1 MRISDW
7 SSDVCSSD
15 LLEAEQRADAELKR
29 KEADEARQAALEA
42 ERAATDLA
50 AAEQAEEARRVADK
64 AEREAAKADKAKA
77 HASGG
82 SRAIGLR
89 TYYTAELVDQVAALK
104 HYKEAKPEALKAWL
118 LDQA

>member
-15 LLEAEQRADAELKR
+15 L
-29 KEADEARQAALEA
+29 
-42 ERAATDLA
+42 
-50 AAEQAEEARRVADK
+50 
-64 AEREAAKADKAKA
+64 AAKADKTKA

-89 TYYTAELVDQVAALK
+89 TYYTAELVDTVAALK
-104 HYKEAKPEALKAWL
+104 HYKQAQPEALKAWL
-118 LDQA
+118 LDQGQKDVSAGKRAIPGFEIKEDRRAARSTIPLFTRHSSRKIGKAERRERGGEDE